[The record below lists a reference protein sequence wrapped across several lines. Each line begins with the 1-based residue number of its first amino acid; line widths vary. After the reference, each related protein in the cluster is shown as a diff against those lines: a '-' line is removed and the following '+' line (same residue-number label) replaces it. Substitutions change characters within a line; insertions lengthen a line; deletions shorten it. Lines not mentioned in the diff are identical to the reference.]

1 MRRIRFIFFAIYFF
15 VLLGHSTFLSYNQ
28 FSLSLKDILQTI
40 FTIVSF
46 IPFAAYIFKKNV
58 PFKFFWKLFI
68 AAYFIWELGNYIFIT
83 GFQDDVSFL
92 TSMSVLI
99 ILLPKYYCLFSY
111 GFPNVKIKINK
122 RFIQPN
128 TPGVTFLSVTFI
140 IACIMALYGTINP
153 SRGVFQFLQ
162 ASVDSGIGQRA
173 AAITFYPSLRI
184 IFSIF
189 IPILCFI
196 AGIFMFKLENW
207 ARKLAIA
214 ICLFSIPVNIYGV
227 GFLYNENFKAQII
240 FEKQEILEKYQGVE
254 RARRMEFLNNG
265 IAKVRKTHMPFT
277 IIGFAAIIL
286 LCNSGIVYYLTRP
299 KVKQQFK

>member
-1 MRRIRFIFFAIYFF
+1 
-15 VLLGHSTFLSYNQ
+15 
-28 FSLSLKDILQTI
+28 
-40 FTIVSF
+40 
-46 IPFAAYIFKKNV
+46 
-58 PFKFFWKLFI
+58 
-68 AAYFIWELGNYIFIT
+68 
-83 GFQDDVSFL
+83 
-92 TSMSVLI
+92 
-99 ILLPKYYCLFSY
+99 
-111 GFPNVKIKINK
+111 
-122 RFIQPN
+122 
-128 TPGVTFLSVTFI
+128 
-140 IACIMALYGTINP
+140 
-153 SRGVFQFLQ
+153 
-162 ASVDSGIGQRA
+162 
-173 AAITFYPSLRI
+173 
-184 IFSIF
+184 
-189 IPILCFI
+189 
-196 AGIFMFKLENW
+196 MFKLENW